1 MGVEALLSMIEEEE
15 MMRAF
20 KTGSTAFLIRAPLF
34 DAFSIDFESD
44 LLSIEV
50 GWSVSRSKFT
60 LNFLTNCLVFF

>member
-15 MMRAF
+15 MTRALR
-20 KTGSTAFLIRAPLF
+20 TGSTAFLISAPLF
-34 DAFSIDFESD
+34 EAFSIDFD
-44 LLSIEV
+44 LLSIEA